1 MIEQPIVNDFGA
13 LVAGPLNNYWLYWF
27 QEQKYDDMI
36 LKFQE
41 DYLDWMKHAN
51 YSEIPNFLI
60 EQINQRPTLLGNQEK
75 RTCFILRLT
84 ELYIQMFRSSPN
96 YYVTTRLKKS
106 IQTLFRIEYNL
117 YANEKKGLGQTTFFT
132 LHANEWLYDEASRS
146 HFMLITK
153 VINIQGENHKVEFIF
168 RRVIS
173 LSDTSCF
180 LSEIKCDSYL
190 TSSTEVERPS
200 LEQDLEDAIQAS
212 LEDER
217 VSEEKEVK
225 DAIVAVE
232 DSERDTV
239 DASHSRSYA
248 QAAGGGNNAD
258 EDSSLHVITHPDSD
272 SDSEDEEEDEE
283 EDQGQYDNSDD
294 ELEFLP
300 EEVDTASINGGQCL
314 IREESSVTDSDD
326 ELPSGANH
334 DNLIEVEGVD
344 TPSSTGTS
352 DSSDSSGKWLDRAHE
367 GTFPIDELK
376 VKLRETFAKEP
387 TTDSAKNKK
396 RTQKRKIIWCIKNKY
411 NPDKF
416 QVESEE
422 LGINFNKD

>member
-1 MIEQPIVNDFGA
+1 MTTMIEQPTVNDFGA

-41 DYLDWMKHAN
+41 DYLDWITNARDPK
-51 YSEIPNFLI
+51 IPDFLI

-84 ELYIQMFRSSPN
+84 ELYIQMFRSSPGHH
-96 YYVTTRLKKS
+96 VTARLKKS

-117 YANEKKGLGQTTFFT
+117 YANEKKRLGQTTFFT
-132 LHANEWLYDEASRS
+132 LHANEWLYDEASCG

-153 VINIQGENHKVEFIF
+153 AINIQGRNHKVEFIF

-190 TSSTEVERPS
+190 TSPTEVERPS

-217 VSEEKEVK
+217 DSEEQEVK
-225 DAIVAVE
+225 DAIEAVE
-232 DSERDTV
+232 DSERDTEV
-239 DASHSRSYA
+239 AYPISYA
-248 QAAGGGNNAD
+248 QVAGGGNNAIK
-258 EDSSLHVITHPDSD
+258 DSNLRVIPHPDSN
-272 SDSEDEEEDEE
+272 SDSEDEEE

-294 ELEFLP
+294 ELEPLP
-300 EEVDTASINGGQCL
+300 QDVIASINGGQCL
-314 IREESSVTDSDD
+314 IREKSSITDSYVK
-326 ELPSGANH
+326 LPSGANH
-334 DNLIEVEGVD
+334 DNRIEVEGVD

-352 DSSDSSGKWLDRAHE
+352 DSSNSSKSTGRAWLDEARE
-367 GTFPIDELK
+367 GKLPIDELK
-376 VKLRETFAKEP
+376 VKLRETCNKTADSK
-387 TTDSAKNKK
+387 SAKSKK
-396 RTQKRKIIWCIKNKY
+396 RKQINDIKYCITHKY
-411 NPDKF
+411 NLNF
-416 QVESEE
+416 QDVSEE
-422 LGINFNKD
+422 LGIKFD